1 MRSGKTK
8 RILIVPALLVV
19 AILAFGFLMGGQESK
34 DFKLTK
40 NLDIYISLLRELN
53 AFYVDEIDPEKLVH
67 KSIAGMLSTLDPYT
81 SFYPEED
88 SGDLDFMTTG
98 KYGGFGSLIRKS
110 GDYIQV
116 TNVYKGFPAD
126 KSGIRPGDLM
136 LSIDGV
142 SLKGVTS
149 DKASDMLK
157 GEPGTE
163 AEIVIRR
170 SGGEL
175 TKKLRRERIAIS
187 AVPYYG
193 MVDENTGYIRFTN
206 FTQNCIAEVKNA
218 LIDLKDRQGA
228 EDLILDLR
236 SNPGG
241 LVNEA
246 VEIVNLFVKPGQEVV
261 STRGR
266 ARQYDAVFRT
276 TKNPVAPDMPVVVLI
291 NRASASASEIVA
303 GALQDLDRAIIVGE
317 RSFGK
322 GLVQVARPLS
332 YKAQV
337 KITTAK
343 YYIPSGRCIQAVD
356 FSHPNEDGSVGYI
369 PDSLIKT
376 FTTRNGRQV
385 KDGGGIIPDITVPS
399 DMLNRFTSELYVQN
413 MVFDFA
419 TEYYWSNPQPSML
432 DSLRLNERDMERFE
446 AFLAERKFSY
456 RTNSEAMLEE
466 LTKSAREED
475 LFNDNREAIE
485 RLREGLS
492 HTVERDMSV
501 FGADVAELIESE
513 LAGRYFYDAG
523 MVQYSLT
530 RDSQVKEAIS
540 IAGDKARFQSL
551 LAGEPAP
558 IAVRRI
564 GAIK

>member
-1 MRSGKTK
+1 MRSVIRNK
-8 RILIVPALLVV
+8 ILVTGALIIT
-19 AILAFGFLMGGQESK
+19 ATLALGFLLGGQESK
-34 DFKLTK
+34 DFKLTR
-40 NLDIYISLLRELN
+40 NIDIYISLLRELN

-67 KSIAGMLSTLDPYT
+67 KSISGMLSTLDPYT

-126 KSGIRPGDLM
+126 INGIRPGDLM
-136 LSIDGV
+136 LSIDGI

-157 GEPGTE
+157 GEPGTQ
-163 AEIVIRR
+163 AEIIIRR
-170 SGGEL
+170 NGQEL
-175 TKKLRRERIAIS
+175 TKKLRRERISIS

-206 FTQNCIAEVKNA
+206 FTQNCIAEVREA
-218 LIDLKDRQGA
+218 LIDLKEKQGA

-246 VEIVNLFVKPGQEVV
+246 VEIVNLFVRPGQEVV

-266 ARQYDAVFRT
+266 ARQFDAVFRT
-276 TKNPVAPDMPVVVLI
+276 SKSPVAPDMPVVVLI

-303 GALQDLDRAIIVGE
+303 GALQDLDRGIIVGE
-317 RSFGK
+317 RSYGK

-376 FTTRNGRQV
+376 FKTRNGRPV

-413 MVFDFA
+413 MVFDYA
-419 TEYYWSNPQPSML
+419 TKYYWSNPQPVML
-432 DSLRLNERDMERFE
+432 DSLKLNEREMESFE
-446 AFLAERKFSY
+446 AFLEERKFSY
-456 RTNSEAMLEE
+456 RTNSETLLEE
-466 LTKSAREED
+466 LTTSAREED
-475 LFNDNREAIE
+475 LFSNNSETIE
-485 RLREGLS
+485 KLREGLS
-492 HTVERDMSV
+492 HTLERDMSV
-501 FGADVAELIESE
+501 YGEEVAELIESE

-523 MVQYSLT
+523 MVRYSLT

-540 IAGDKARFQSL
+540 IAGDKVRYQSVL
-551 LAGEPAP
+551 KGSSGLHAQ
-558 IAVRRI
+558 
-564 GAIK
+564 

>member
-1 MRSGKTK
+1 MRKGNRNK
-8 RILIVPALLVV
+8 ILLVSAMLIAAMV
-19 AILAFGFLMGGQESK
+19 TFGFLMGGQESR
-34 DFKLTK
+34 DFRLTK

-67 KSIAGMLSTLDPYT
+67 KSIEGMLSTLDPYT
-81 SFYPEED
+81 SFYPEEET
-88 SGDLDFMTTG
+88 GDLDFMTTG

-126 KSGIRPGDLM
+126 KGGIRAGDLM
-136 LSIDGV
+136 ISIDGQ
-142 SLKGVTS
+142 SLKDVTS

-163 AEIVIRR
+163 AEIIIRR
-170 SGGEL
+170 NGDEF
-175 TKKLRRERIAIS
+175 TKKLKRERISIS

-193 MVDENTGYIRFTN
+193 MVDDNTGYIRFTN
-206 FTQNCIAEVKNA
+206 FTQNCIAEVREA
-218 LIDLKDRQGA
+218 LIDLKDKQGA

-246 VEIVNLFVKPGQEVV
+246 VEIVNLFVRPGQEVV

-276 TKNPVAPDMPVVVLI
+276 TRSPVAPDMPVVVLI

-303 GALQDLDRAIIVGE
+303 GALQDLDRGIIVGE
-317 RSFGK
+317 RSYGK

-356 FSHPNEDGSVGYI
+356 FSHPNEDGSVGTI
-369 PDSLIKT
+369 PDSLIRT
-376 FTTRNGRQV
+376 FKTRNGRLV
-385 KDGGGIIPDITVPS
+385 KDGGGIIPDVTVPS

-413 MVFDFA
+413 MIFDFA
-419 TEYYWSNPQPSML
+419 TEYYWSHPQPTVP
-432 DSLRLNERDMERFE
+432 DSLRLKASDIERFA
-446 AFLAERKFSY
+446 AFLTERKFTY
-456 RTNSEAMLEE
+456 RSDSEALLDELAKAATEEE
-466 LTKSAREED
+466 LY
-475 LFNDNREAIE
+475 NDNREAIE
-485 RLREGLS
+485 KLRSGLG
-492 HTVERDMSV
+492 HTLERDMSAY
-501 FGADVAELIESE
+501 GKDVAELIESE
-513 LAGRYFYDAG
+513 LAGRYFYDSG
-523 MVQYSLT
+523 MVQYSLS

-540 IAGDKARFQSL
+540 IAGDRARYQSL
-551 LAGEPAP
+551 LQ
-558 IAVRRI
+558 VSVSL
-564 GAIK
+564 

>member
-1 MRSGKTK
+1 MRSKTRK
-8 RILIVPALLVV
+8 RILLLSALIITASV
-19 AILAFGFLMGGQESK
+19 AFGFLMGGQESR

-40 NLDIYISLLRELN
+40 NIDIYISLLRELN
-53 AFYVDEIDPEKLVH
+53 AFYVDEIDPEKLVQ
-67 KSIAGMLSTLDPYT
+67 KSISGMLSTLDPYT
-81 SFYPEED
+81 TFYREED
-88 SGDLDFMTTG
+88 TGDLDFMTTG

-110 GDYIQV
+110 GEYIQV

-126 KSGIRPGDLM
+126 KNGIRPGDLM

-142 SLKGVTS
+142 SLRNVTS

-163 AEIVIRR
+163 AEIVIRQN
-170 SGGEL
+170 GEEI
-175 TKKLRRERIAIS
+175 TKRLKRERISIS

-206 FTQNCIAEVKNA
+206 FTQNCIAEVRGA
-218 LIDLKDRQGA
+218 LVDLKDNLGA
-228 EDLILDLR
+228 EDLILDIR

-246 VEIVNLFVKPGQEVV
+246 VEIVNLFVRPGQEVV

-266 ARQYDAVFRT
+266 ARQFDAVFRT
-276 TKNPVAPDMPVVVLI
+276 SKTPVAPDMPLVILI

-303 GALQDLDRAIIVGE
+303 GAIQDLDRGVIVGE

-369 PDSLIKT
+369 PDSLIRT
-376 FTTRNGRQV
+376 FKTRNGRPV
-385 KDGGGIIPDITVPS
+385 KDGGGIIPDVTVPS

-413 MVFDFA
+413 MIFDFA
-419 TEYYWSNPQPSML
+419 TAYYWSKPQPAFL
-432 DSLRLNERDMERFE
+432 DSIKISQEDIERFRN
-446 AFLAERKFSY
+446 FLSERKFTY
-456 RTNSEAMLEE
+456 RTNSETLLDE
-466 LTKSAREED
+466 LVASAREED
-475 LFNDNREAIE
+475 LYDGNREIIGM
-485 RLREGLS
+485 LRESLS
-492 HTVERDMSV
+492 HDLERDMS
-501 FGADVAELIESE
+501 AYPAEVAEMIESE

-523 MVQYSLT
+523 VVQYSIS
-530 RDSQVKEAIS
+530 RDSQVREAIG
-540 IAGDKARFQSL
+540 IAGDKSRYQAL
-551 LAGEPAP
+551 LRGSPGQQAQ
-558 IAVRRI
+558 
-564 GAIK
+564 

>member
-1 MRSGKTK
+1 MRSVIRKK
-8 RILIVPALLVV
+8 ILLTGAVIITATLAL
-19 AILAFGFLMGGQESK
+19 GFLMGGQESK
-34 DFKLTK
+34 DFKLTR

-53 AFYVDEIDPEKLVH
+53 AFYVDEIDPEKLVN
-67 KSIAGMLSTLDPYT
+67 KSISGMLSTLDPYT

-126 KSGIRPGDLM
+126 KNGIRPGDVM
-136 LSIDGV
+136 LSIDGI

-163 AEIVIRR
+163 AVIVIRR
-170 SGGEL
+170 NGDEEL
-175 TKKLRRERIAIS
+175 TKKLKRERISIS

-193 MVDENTGYIRFTN
+193 MVDDNTGYIRFTN
-206 FTQNCIAEVKNA
+206 FTQNCIAEVKEA
-218 LIDLKDRQGA
+218 LIDLKEKQGA
-228 EDLILDLR
+228 QDLILDLR

-246 VEIVNLFVKPGQEVV
+246 VEIVNLFVRPGQEVV

-266 ARQYDAVFRT
+266 ARQFDAVFRT
-276 TKNPVAPDMPVVVLI
+276 SKSPVAPDMPVVVLI

-303 GALQDLDRAIIVGE
+303 GALQDLDRGIIVGE

-332 YKAQV
+332 YNAQV

-369 PDSLIKT
+369 PDSLITIFK
-376 FTTRNGRQV
+376 TRNGRPV

-413 MVFDFA
+413 MVFDYA
-419 TEYYWSNPQPSML
+419 TEYYWSNPQPVML
-432 DSLRLNERDMERFE
+432 DSLKLNERDMERFKE
-446 AFLAERKFSY
+446 FLGEKKFSY
-456 RTNSEAMLEE
+456 RTNSEALLEE
-466 LTKSAREED
+466 LTTSAREED
-475 LFNDNREAIE
+475 LLNDNSETIE
-485 RLREGLS
+485 KLKEGLS
-492 HTVERDMSV
+492 HTLDRDMSV
-501 FGADVAELIESE
+501 YGEDVAELIESE
-513 LAGRYFYDAG
+513 LAGRYFYDSG
-523 MVQYSLT
+523 MVLYSLS

-540 IAGDKARFQSL
+540 IAGDRARYLSILKGSSGLQ
-551 LAGEPAP
+551 
-558 IAVRRI
+558 VQ
-564 GAIK
+564 

>member
-1 MRSGKTK
+1 MRIGKTK

-170 SGGEL
+170 SSGEL

-218 LIDLKDRQGA
+218 LIDLKDKQGA

-376 FTTRNGRQV
+376 FTTRNGRPV

-419 TEYYWSNPQPSML
+419 TEYFWSNPRPAML
-432 DSLRLNERDMERFE
+432 DSLKLNERDMERFE
-446 AFLAERKFSY
+446 AFLGERKFSY
-456 RTNSEAMLEE
+456 RTNSEAMLDE

-475 LFNDNREAIE
+475 LFNDNSETIE
-485 RLREGLS
+485 KLREGLS
-492 HTVERDMSV
+492 HTLERDMSV
-501 FGADVAELIESE
+501 YGADVAELIESE

-540 IAGDKARFQSL
+540 IAGDKARYQSL
-551 LAGEPAP
+551 LRGFSVLQAQ
-558 IAVRRI
+558 
-564 GAIK
+564 

>member
-1 MRSGKTK
+1 MRKGNRNK
-8 RILIVPALLVV
+8 ILLVSAMLIAAMV
-19 AILAFGFLMGGQESK
+19 TFGFLMGGQESR
-34 DFKLTK
+34 DFRLTK
-40 NLDIYISLLRELN
+40 NLDIYISLVRELN

-67 KSIAGMLSTLDPYT
+67 KSIGGMLSTLDPYT
-81 SFYPEED
+81 SFYPEEETE
-88 SGDLDFMTTG
+88 DLDFMTTG

-126 KSGIRPGDLM
+126 KGGIRAGDLM
-136 LSIDGV
+136 LSIDGQ
-142 SLKGVTS
+142 SLKDVTS

-163 AEIVIRR
+163 AEILIRR
-170 SGGEL
+170 NGEEF
-175 TKKLRRERIAIS
+175 TKKLKRERISIS

-193 MVDENTGYIRFTN
+193 MVDDNTGYIRFTN
-206 FTQNCIAEVKNA
+206 FTQNCIAEVREA
-218 LIDLKDRQGA
+218 LIDLKDKQGA

-246 VEIVNLFVKPGQEVV
+246 VEIVNLFVRPGQEVV

-276 TKNPVAPDMPVVVLI
+276 TKSPVAPDMPVVVLI

-303 GALQDLDRAIIVGE
+303 GALQDLDRGIIVGE

-356 FSHPNEDGSVGYI
+356 FSNPNEDGSVGYI

-376 FTTRNGRQV
+376 FKTRNGRLV
-385 KDGGGIIPDITVPS
+385 KDGGGIIPDVTVPS

-413 MVFDFA
+413 MIFDYA
-419 TEYYWSNPQPSML
+419 TEYYWSQPQPPVP
-432 DSLRLNERDMERFE
+432 DSLKLKASDIERFA
-446 AFLAERKFSY
+446 AFLTERKFTY
-456 RTNSEAMLEE
+456 RTDSEAMLDE
-466 LTKSAREED
+466 LAKAAVEED
-475 LFNDNREAIE
+475 LFNDNRETIE
-485 RLREGLS
+485 KLRSGLA
-492 HTVERDMSV
+492 HTLERDMS
-501 FGADVAELIESE
+501 AYRNDVAELIESE
-513 LAGRYFYDAG
+513 LAGRYFYDSG

-540 IAGDKARFQSL
+540 IAGDRARYLSL
-551 LAGEPAP
+551 LQAS
-558 IAVRRI
+558 VSL
-564 GAIK
+564 

>member
-1 MRSGKTK
+1 MRKGNRN
-8 RILIVPALLVV
+8 RILLAGVLLVAAMV
-19 AILAFGFLMGGQESK
+19 TFGFLMGGQESK

-40 NLDIYISLLRELN
+40 NIDIYISLLRELN
-53 AFYVDEIDPEKLVH
+53 AFYVDEIDPEKLVY
-67 KSIAGMLSTLDPYT
+67 KSINGMLSSLDPYT
-81 SFYPEED
+81 SFYPEEET
-88 SGDLDFMTTG
+88 GDLDFMTTG

-116 TNVYKGFPAD
+116 TNVYQGFPAD
-126 KSGIRPGDLM
+126 RAGIRAGDLM
-136 LSIDGV
+136 LGIDGI
-142 SLKGVTS
+142 SLKDVSS
-149 DKASDMLK
+149 DKASGMLK

-163 AEIVIRR
+163 AEILFRR
-170 SGGEL
+170 NGEEF
-175 TKKLRRERIAIS
+175 TRKLKREKISIS

-206 FTQNCIAEVKNA
+206 FTQNCIAEVREA
-218 LIDLKDRQGA
+218 LVDLKDNRGA

-246 VEIVNLFVKPGQEVV
+246 VEIVNLFVRPGQEVV

-266 ARQYDAVFRT
+266 AKQFDAVFRT
-276 TKNPVAPDMPVVVLI
+276 TRAPVAPEMPVVVLI
-291 NRASASASEIVA
+291 NRSSASASEIVA
-303 GALQDLDRAIIVGE
+303 GALQDLDRGVIVGE
-317 RSFGK
+317 RSYGK

-376 FTTRNGRQV
+376 FSTRNGRPV
-385 KDGGGIIPDITVPS
+385 KDGGGIIPDVMVNS

-413 MVFDFA
+413 MIFDYA
-419 TEYYWSNPQPSML
+419 TEYYWSHPQPPVP
-432 DSLRLNERDMERFE
+432 DSLRLKEKDIERF
-446 AFLAERKFSY
+446 ADFLAERKFSY
-456 RTNSEAMLEE
+456 KTESEE
-466 LTKSAREED
+466 LLDELVRAAGEED
-475 LFNDNREAIE
+475 LYSENSETIGKLKN
-485 RLREGLS
+485 GLS
-492 HTVERDMSV
+492 HSLEEDLSV
-501 FGADVAELIESE
+501 YRNEVAELIESE
-513 LAGRYFYDAG
+513 LAGRYFYDSG
-523 MVQYSLT
+523 MVQYSLS

-540 IAGDKARFQSL
+540 ITGDRSRYKSL
-551 LAGEPAP
+551 LTVSAG
-558 IAVRRI
+558 I
-564 GAIK
+564 

>member
-1 MRSGKTK
+1 MRSVIRKK
-8 RILIVPALLVV
+8 ILLAGAMIITATLAL
-19 AILAFGFLMGGQESK
+19 GFLMGGQESK
-34 DFKLTK
+34 DFKLTR

-67 KSIAGMLSTLDPYT
+67 KSISGMLLTLDPYT

-126 KSGIRPGDLM
+126 KNGIRPGDVM

-149 DKASDMLK
+149 DKASNMLK

-170 SGGEL
+170 NGDEL
-175 TKKLRRERIAIS
+175 TKKLRRERISIS

-193 MVDENTGYIRFTN
+193 MVDDNTGYIRFTN
-206 FTQNCIAEVKNA
+206 FTQNCIAEVKGA
-218 LIDLKDRQGA
+218 LIDLKEKQGA
-228 EDLILDLR
+228 QDLILDLR

-246 VEIVNLFVKPGQEVV
+246 VEIVNLFVRPGQEVV

-266 ARQYDAVFRT
+266 ARQFDAVFRT
-276 TKNPVAPDMPVVVLI
+276 SKSPVAPDMPVVVLI

-303 GALQDLDRAIIVGE
+303 GALQDLDRGVIVGE

-332 YKAQV
+332 YNAQV

-369 PDSLIKT
+369 PDSLITT
-376 FTTRNGRQV
+376 FKTRNGRPV
-385 KDGGGIIPDITVPS
+385 KDGGGIIPDITVSS

-413 MVFDFA
+413 MVFDYA
-419 TEYYWSNPQPSML
+419 TEYYWSNPQPVML
-432 DSLRLNERDMERFE
+432 DSLKLNERDMERFKE
-446 AFLAERKFSY
+446 FLGERKFSY
-456 RTNSEAMLEE
+456 RTNSETLLEE
-466 LTKSAREED
+466 LTTSARDED
-475 LFNDNREAIE
+475 LLNDNSEIIE
-485 RLREGLS
+485 KLREGLS
-492 HTVERDMSV
+492 HTLERDMLV
-501 FGADVAELIESE
+501 FGGDVAELIESE

-523 MVQYSLT
+523 MVLYSLS
-530 RDSQVKEAIS
+530 RDSQVKEAIN
-540 IAGDKARFQSL
+540 IAGDRARYQSIL
-551 LAGEPAP
+551 RGSSGLQ
-558 IAVRRI
+558 VQ
-564 GAIK
+564 

>member
-1 MRSGKTK
+1 MKNNYKK
-8 RILIVPALLVV
+8 RLLVIPAAALLALVT
-19 AILAFGFLMGGQESK
+19 LGFLSGRQDDK
-34 DFKLTK
+34 DFRLTK
-40 NLDIYISLLRELN
+40 NIDIYISLFRELN

-67 KSIAGMLSTLDPYT
+67 TSINSMLSTLDPYT
-81 SFYPEED
+81 VFYPEEET
-88 SGDLDFMTTG
+88 GDLDFMTTG

-110 GDYIQV
+110 GDYIVV

-126 KSGIRPGDLM
+126 RSGIRPGDLM
-136 LSIDGV
+136 ISIDGKSLRGV
-142 SLKGVTS
+142 SS

-163 AEIVIRR
+163 VELVIRR
-170 SGGEL
+170 NGEEL
-175 TKKLRRERIAIS
+175 TKILKRERIAIS

-206 FTQNCIAEVKNA
+206 FTQNCIAEVREA
-218 LIDLKDRQGA
+218 LIDLKDKQGA
-228 EDLILDLR
+228 QDLILDLR

-266 ARQYDAVFRT
+266 AKQYDASFRT
-276 TKNPVAPDMPVVVLI
+276 TKTPVAPDMPLVVLI

-303 GALQDLDRAIIVGE
+303 GAIQDLDRGIIIGE
-317 RSFGK
+317 RSYGK

-337 KITTAK
+337 KMTTAK

-356 FSHPNEDGSVGYI
+356 FSHRNEDGSVGQI

-376 FTTRNGRQV
+376 FKTRNGRPV

-399 DMLNRFTSELYVQN
+399 DMLQRFASELYVQN

-419 TEYYWSNPQPSML
+419 TAYYWSHPHPETL
-432 DSLRLNERDMERFE
+432 DSLDITEDDIEQFKT
-446 AFLAERKFSY
+446 FLAERKFTYKTGSESLLDELVSVAGEEGLYEENRETIEKLKSGMGHSLERDLNLY
-456 RTNSEAMLEE
+456 RTEVEE
-466 LTKSAREED
+466 L
-475 LFNDNREAIE
+475 L
-485 RLREGLS
+485 
-492 HTVERDMSV
+492 
-501 FGADVAELIESE
+501 ESE
-513 LAGRYFYDAG
+513 LAGRYFYDWG
-523 MVQYSLT
+523 MVRYSVS
-530 RDSQVKEAIS
+530 RDTQIRAAIN
-540 IAGDKARFQSL
+540 IAGDRTRYASL
-551 LAGEPAP
+551 LQTPEG
-558 IAVRRI
+558 I
-564 GAIK
+564 

>member
-1 MRSGKTK
+1 MIRGHRN
-8 RILIVPALLVV
+8 RILLAVAMLVAATV
-19 AILAFGFLMGGQESK
+19 TFGFIIGGQESR
-34 DFKLTK
+34 DFRLTK
-40 NLDIYISLLRELN
+40 NLDIYISLVRELN
-53 AFYVDEIDPEKLVH
+53 AFYVDEIDPEKLVN
-67 KSIAGMLSTLDPYT
+67 KSIEGMLSTLDPYT
-81 SFYPEED
+81 SFYPEDESD
-88 SGDLDFMTTG
+88 DLDFMTTG

-126 KSGIRPGDLM
+126 KGGIRAGDLM
-136 LSIDGV
+136 LSIDGI
-142 SLKGVTS
+142 SLKDVSS
-149 DKASDMLK
+149 DKASGMLK

-170 SGGEL
+170 NGEEL
-175 TKKLRRERIAIS
+175 TKTLKRERISIS

-193 MVDENTGYIRFTN
+193 MVDENTGYIRFTS
-206 FTQNCIAEVKNA
+206 FTQNCIAEVREA
-218 LIDLKDRQGA
+218 LIDLKEKQGA

-241 LVNEA
+241 LVQEA
-246 VEIVNLFVKPGQEVV
+246 VEIVNLFVKPGQEIV

-266 ARQYDAVFRT
+266 AKQYDAVFRT
-276 TKNPVAPDMPVVVLI
+276 SKGPVAPDMPVVVLI

-369 PDSLIKT
+369 PDSLINT
-376 FTTRNGRQV
+376 FRTRNGRPV
-385 KDGGGIIPDITVPS
+385 KDGGGIIPDVTVPS

-413 MVFDFA
+413 MIFDFA
-419 TEYYWSNPQPSML
+419 TEYYWSQPQPESPG
-432 DSLRLNERDMERFE
+432 SLKLKEGDIERFT
-446 AFLAERKFSY
+446 AFLVERKFSY
-456 RTNSEAMLEE
+456 STESESLLDELERA
-466 LTKSAREED
+466 SREED
-475 LFNDNREAIE
+475 LYAGNSETIE
-485 RLREGLS
+485 KLGA
-492 HTVERDMSV
+492 VSV
-501 FGADVAELIESE
+501 
-513 LAGRYFYDAG
+513 
-523 MVQYSLT
+523 
-530 RDSQVKEAIS
+530 
-540 IAGDKARFQSL
+540 IALK
-551 LAGEPAP
+551 
-558 IAVRRI
+558 RI
-564 GAIK
+564 CQPTGTMWQNL